1 MGYNEMSK
9 AYHIWD
15 NQSRQIIESKD
26 VLFDELG
33 MEGGDI
39 CETFLDDTIMHPR
52 GIVLDIPVP
61 RAQHLMVG
69 EGAHRVGDAQ
79 LLVKVVGV
87 TVESLEQFTPLDTT
101 NSKDSSYDI
110 P

>member
-15 NQSRQIIESKD
+15 NQSRRIIENKE

-39 CETFLDDTIMHPR
+39 CETFLNDTIMHLS
-52 GIVLDIPVP
+52 GIALDAPVP
-61 RAQHLMVG
+61 RAQHVLVG
-69 EGAHRVGDAQ
+69 EGAHGVGDAQ

-87 TVESLEQFTPLDTT
+87 TTESP
-101 NSKDSSYDI
+101 
-110 P
+110 